1 MRSTG
6 LTIIII
12 GIIIV
17 VMGVIFSLQS
27 QSVVGPVSSFMYDN
41 PEWSVNGSII
51 IGVGIIVD
59 VIGGL
64 VLFGVIGKKSNKIQ
78 PGG

>member
-27 QSVVGPVSSFMYDN
+27 QSVVGPSSSFMYDN

>member
-27 QSVVGPVSSFMYDN
+27 QSVVGPSSSFMYDN

-64 VLFGVIGKKSNKIQ
+64 VFFGVIGKKSNKIQ